1 LDAGIFEAARRG
13 KTSEQLIGDVFLA
26 RRLNT
31 ILDGPFFGP
40 WDLNEVP
47 SDVIE
52 QILSIEQYGEIKA
65 GFAKVEAKMKEWREK
80 HGRK

>member
-1 LDAGIFEAARRG
+1 
-13 KTSEQLIGDVFLA
+13 
-26 RRLNT
+26 
-31 ILDGPFFGP
+31 LDGPFFGP